1 MLATRTSRMHEFS
14 LHMKSDE
21 VVDVINECADAV
33 NTARELGL
41 DLPKLAAVHTKLN
54 ALLGSKEQTR
64 A

>member
-1 MLATRTSRMHEFS
+1 MLATKTHRMHPFS

-21 VVDVINECADAV
+21 VADLINECADAV

-41 DLPKLAAVHTKLN
+41 DLPKLAAAHTKLN

>member
-1 MLATRTSRMHEFS
+1 MHEFS

-33 NTARELGL
+33 NTARELGI

-54 ALLGSKEQTR
+54 ALLGDKEQAR